1 MNAFQLLK
9 SGASFSRKRVEK
21 LDSLFKKP
29 SSSPD
34 GASTKASATI
44 DENDQQSKDDR
55 ALKELSEKIEANKLA
70 MIEA

>member
-29 SSSPD
+29 SSSSD
-34 GASTKASATI
+34 GT
-44 DENDQQSKDDR
+44 SK
-55 ALKELSEKIEANKLA
+55 K
-70 MIEA
+70 